1 MREGRRASSWGRQ
14 WDRIEPVLQDRL
26 HALIAAGMSEDCPFR
41 GGFHAL
47 RGVLLRQTND
57 AETGTIAHFRMRLF
71 AQDALEQLSRV
82 RADGARPVHHAR
94 GWPLQM
100 RLMTLG
106 AVLMLGN
113 ILPRSRPRTWA
124 ATRWPRWKIS
134 TVVGVERTSTTCCTS
149 VYGTL

>member
-1 MREGRRASSWGRQ
+1 MREGRRGSSWGRQ

-26 HALIAAGMSEDCPFR
+26 HALIAAGMRESCPFR
-41 GGFHAL
+41 AGCPGL
-47 RGVLLRQTND
+47 RGGMVRRTHE
-57 AETGTIAHFRMRLF
+57 AEAGTIANFRMRLF

-113 ILPRSRPRTWA
+113 ILPRSRPRTWE

-134 TVVGVERTSTTCCTS
+134 T
-149 VYGTL
+149 